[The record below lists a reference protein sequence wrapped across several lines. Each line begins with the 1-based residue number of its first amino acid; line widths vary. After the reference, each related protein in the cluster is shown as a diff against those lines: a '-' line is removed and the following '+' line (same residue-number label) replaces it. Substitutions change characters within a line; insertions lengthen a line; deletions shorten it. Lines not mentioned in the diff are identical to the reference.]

1 MTASAH
7 ILYGAEVS
15 YYAGKIRAYFVH
27 KGIPFDE
34 RLATRAVFDEVILP
48 RVGWPVIPVVVTA
61 DGTTLQD
68 TSEMIDWF
76 ETRYPLPRIVSGL
89 PGGGAFDRWLELL
102 GDEWLKMPALYY
114 RWTYDRDFA
123 VAEFGRN
130 NDPGHA
136 PAEQARIGGKIAAR
150 FAGWLAPLGAA
161 GAGGA
166 AIEAGY
172 HEFLG
177 HFDAHLAQW
186 PYLLGTAP
194 TLGDFA
200 FYGPLYAHLYRDPNS
215 GRVMRERAPRVC
227 AWVERLRDG
236 VDAGR
241 GADAVDVLPASLVP
255 VLECL
260 ARDYLPVLRAQ
271 TVHAQAALAAH
282 APGAELPRHFG
293 EQVVT
298 LGRGTA
304 AMVEVTRAVFSYDQW
319 LLQRVQDAAR
329 AAPDPALATLFE
341 AVGAAGLLDLDTTVR
356 VARRNFKLVR
366 SPGAP

>member
-1 MTASAH
+1 VTAPVC

-15 YYAGKIRAYFVH
+15 YYAGKIRAYLVH
-27 KGIPFDE
+27 KQIPFEE

-61 DGTTLQD
+61 DGATLQD
-68 TSEMIDWF
+68 TTEMIEWF
-76 ETRYPLPRIVSGL
+76 EARHPAPRVDAGL

-102 GDEWLKMPALYY
+102 GDEWLKMPALHY
-114 RWTYDRDFA
+114 RWVYDREFA
-123 VAEFGRN
+123 AAEFGRN
-130 NDPGHA
+130 NDPGRD
-136 PAEQARIGGKIAAR
+136 PAEQARIGAKIAAR
-150 FAGWLAPLGAA
+150 FAGWLEPLGAG

-166 AIEAGY
+166 AIEAAY

-177 HFDAHLAQW
+177 HFDAHLAVH
-186 PYLLGTAP
+186 PYLLGDAP

-200 FYGPLYAHLYRDPNS
+200 FFGPLYAHLYRDPNS

-236 VDAGR
+236 DAAGR
-241 GADAVDVLPASLVP
+241 AVTPRETLPPSVVP

-271 TVHAQAALAAH
+271 TARAQAALAGYA
-282 APGAELPRHFG
+282 AGAELPRHFG
-293 EQVVT
+293 EHRVT

-304 AMVEVTRAVFSYDQW
+304 AAAEVHRAVFSYDQW

-329 AAPDPALATLFE
+329 DAADPRLPALFAQ
-341 AVGAAGLLDLDTTVR
+341 VGAAGVLDIDTRLR
-356 VARRNFKLVR
+356 VARRDFKLLR
-366 SPGAP
+366 SAGRA